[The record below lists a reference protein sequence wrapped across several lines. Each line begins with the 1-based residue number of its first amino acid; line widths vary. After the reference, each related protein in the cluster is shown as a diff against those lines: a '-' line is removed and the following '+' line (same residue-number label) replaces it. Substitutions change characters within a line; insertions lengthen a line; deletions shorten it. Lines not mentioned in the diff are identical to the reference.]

1 MSALQIKNGHLL
13 LPAEFAA
20 RAFPH
25 EEQIRLV
32 YYPDRHELLM
42 AAKSDIFFEKMHKT
56 QWLVLKERNPQG
68 DKAILIRDIL
78 LDHDLD
84 LHDREVLYDL
94 QPTGIL
100 CVTL

>member
-1 MSALQIKNGHLL
+1 MSALLLKNGHLL
-13 LPAEFAA
+13 LSAELAA
-20 RAFPH
+20 RAFAG

-32 YYPDRHELLM
+32 YYPDRHKLLL

-68 DKAILIRDIL
+68 DKALLIRDIL

-84 LHDREVLYDL
+84 QDDRAVPFDF